1 MTEKEFPFLL
11 NLKESRLLVMLN
23 QTYDMTFEE
32 AKEYLCGSLLYKT
45 LADENSKVWYFSDT
59 QLFDLL
65 REEKETGEI
74 TSW

>member
-11 NLKESRLLVMLN
+11 NLKESRLLFMLH
-23 QTYDMTFEE
+23 QEYGMAFEE
-32 AKEYLCGSLLYKT
+32 AREYLHSSMLYKA
-45 LADENSKVWYFSDT
+45 LADENSKVWYFSEP